1 MPASLQKAIR
11 VLIAAFVW
19 CTVASAP
26 FAAKAH
32 AAEAEVLAF
41 AAASTTNAL
50 TEIAA
55 LYTAAGHGKVAL
67 SFGSSSTLAK
77 QIESGAPADIFLS
90 ANANWMDYLEGKQLL
105 EKGSRAD
112 LLGNRIVLIVPTAST
127 AQPVAIDR
135 GFDFSVLLG
144 KDGLLAVGD
153 PAHVPVGTYSKEALQ
168 KLGLWEQVAHRL
180 APAKDV
186 RAGLALVE
194 RGEAPVGIVYASDA
208 VVTDKVR
215 VIGMLPEASHA
226 KIDYPVAVIGTGKVA
241 AARQFVAFLS
251 TPEARDIWK
260 KYGFELR

>member
-1 MPASLQKAIR
+1 MPASLKKAAL
-11 VLIAAFVW
+11 VLTAVFLW
-19 CTVASAP
+19 CTGVNLP
-26 FAAKAH
+26 LAAQAR
-32 AAEAEVLAF
+32 AAEPEVLVF

-55 LYTAAGHGKVAL
+55 LYTAGGKGKVSL

-90 ANANWMDYLEGKQLL
+90 ANADWMNYLEEKNLL

-112 LLGNRIVLIVPTAST
+112 LLGNRIVLIVPVASP
-127 AQPVAIDR
+127 AKPVEIVH
-135 GFDFSVLLG
+135 GFDLAALLG

-153 PAHVPVGTYSKEALQ
+153 PAHVPVGTYAKEALQ
-168 KLGLWEQVAHRL
+168 KLGIWDQVANRL

-194 RGEAPVGIVYASDA
+194 RGEAPLGIVYASDA
-208 VVTDKVR
+208 VITDKVR
-215 VIGMLPEASHA
+215 VIGMLPETSHP
-226 KIDYPVAVIGTGKVA
+226 KIDYPVAIMAKGKRD
-241 AARQFVAFLS
+241 AARPFVAFLS
-251 TPEARDIWK
+251 TPEARTIWK